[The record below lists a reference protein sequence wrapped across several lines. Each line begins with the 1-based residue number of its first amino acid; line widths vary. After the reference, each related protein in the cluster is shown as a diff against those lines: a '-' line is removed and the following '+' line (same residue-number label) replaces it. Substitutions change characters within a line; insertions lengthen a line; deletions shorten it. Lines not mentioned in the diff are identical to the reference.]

1 MSEKLEFISED
12 KELSGE
18 ATDNVEVPQEDPKQT
33 EGETQATEE
42 TPQEESQAYK
52 VGDREF
58 STVDKLIEFAGE
70 RDKSYQNA
78 QQLIGRQGSELG
90 ELRQS
95 VDKLSESL
103 QSPQDETPEVQFD
116 PYDAESVKSYLDQE
130 RKKIVADVMGQVDK
144 KERERKQ
151 SEAMSIEVMDFI
163 QNHPD
168 LGDDDLNAIAKYGD
182 ERGVLRFEDA
192 YRLKRYEEMEAKVK
206 GIESQKEAAK
216 KEEATKAPQTR
227 AGVGGSNKGDID
239 FDNLT
244 AKEWNNLSE
253 DVRQKALMEAT
264 PGT

>member
-1 MSEKLEFISED
+1 MSEKFEFISED

-18 ATDNVEVPQEDPKQT
+18 ATDSVEVPQEDPKQT

-42 TPQEESQAYK
+42 TPQEESTPYK

-58 STVDKLIEFAGE
+58 STVDELVEFAGE

-95 VDKLSESL
+95 VDKLSENL

-116 PYDAESVKSYLDQE
+116 PYDAESVKTYFNQE
-130 RKKIVADVMGQVDK
+130 RKKIVADVMGEVDK
-144 KERERKQ
+144 KERERKET
-151 SEAMSIEVMDFI
+151 EARSMEVKQFI
-163 QNHPD
+163 KAHPD
-168 LGDDDLNAIAKYGD
+168 LNDDDLSAIAKYGD

-192 YRLKRYEEMEAKVK
+192 YRLKRYEDMESRLKES
-206 GIESQKEAAK
+206 ESQKEAAK
-216 KEEATKAPQTR
+216 KEEASKAPQTL

-244 AKEWNNLSE
+244 AKEWNKLPS
-253 DVRQKALMEAT
+253 DVRKKALMDSP
-264 PGT
+264 PGA